1 MRAGNN
7 LLAKFIRK
15 SYPAND
21 IVGGAV
27 PSGTVIYEN
36 VQGRIQ
42 SATPIPA
49 FAIQGVETNKIF
61 IGMFFPGSMD
71 IEEYDECEVT
81 SPPNSPH
88 FGVRY
93 RIDTVQKPNYHPAD
107 PRGELILTMV
117 RSVKHGNQYQ

>member
-1 MRAGNN
+1 MRAGHN

-15 SYPAND
+15 TYPTDD

-27 PSGTVIYEN
+27 PSGTVVYEN

-49 FAIQGVETNKIF
+49 FAMQGVETNKIY
-61 IGMFFPGSMD
+61 IGTFFPGTLI

-81 SPPNSPH
+81 SPLNSPH
-88 FGVRY
+88 YGKRY
-93 RIDTVQKPNYHPAD
+93 RIDTVQTSSMHPGD
-107 PRGELILTMV
+107 PRSQLILTMV
-117 RSVKHGNQYQ
+117 RAVKHGNEYQ

>member
-7 LLAKFIRK
+7 LLAKFWRK
-15 SYPAND
+15 SYPVND
-21 IVGGAV
+21 SVGGAL
-27 PSGTVIYEN
+27 PSGTVVYEN

-49 FAIQGVETNKIF
+49 FAMQGVETNKIF
-61 IGMFFPGSMD
+61 IGTFFPGTLD

-88 FGVRY
+88 FGLKY
-93 RIDTVQKPNYHPAD
+93 RIDTVQRSSMHPGD
-107 PRGELILTMV
+107 PRSQLILTMV
-117 RSVKHGNQYQ
+117 RSTKHSNNYQ